1 MNYAPQSLLRPKQLY
16 FDLYYILVSN
26 LPKKEPYG
34 FFLADTI
41 LFLENAPILW
51 LFTSKKDMTIKRKN
65 TSRLNMKNI
74 LEKISSFESNDIVAY
89 YMNSGDNE
97 YKDPVKTYPN
107 KDESDKN
114 SLLIDFLDK
123 FGVETEN
130 ISKMFKKSLLLFEY
144 FTREELKEFLLNKK
158 KKQGVLQFYIKQ
170 TTNINIMS
178 RIIYNDKI
186 AICDVRRAR
195 QPENKKTPHF
205 YEKIIT
211 FETDKFHIISGIIYY
226 YCREC

>member
-26 LPKKEPYG
+26 LPRKEPYG

-65 TSRLNMKNI
+65 SSRLNMKNI
-74 LEKISSFESNDIVAY
+74 LEKISSYESDDIVAY
-89 YMNSGDNE
+89 YMNSGDND
-97 YKDPVKTYPN
+97 YKDPVKIYPS

-114 SLLIDFLDK
+114 SLLNEFFDK
-123 FGVETEN
+123 MGVDTEK

-170 TTNINIMS
+170 TTSINTMS

-186 AICDVRRAR
+186 AICEVRRAR

-211 FETDKFHIISGIIYY
+211 FETDKFHIISGISFNYF
-226 YCREC
+226 RER